1 MVAKDIEYVA
11 NLNLQGNEIKNVVVE
26 VVTEAPTT
34 DGLGKSGRIVSFNGD
49 LYISNG
55 TNFSK
60 LGSAGDVSSLTS
72 EIADIKAKNTSQD
85 ASIQKNST
93 DISNNST
100 LISEL
105 DTRLGTAEGKITTAE
120 GEIDALQGNMTTA
133 QNDISNLKT
142 TVGDAESG
150 LVKDVAA
157 NTAAI
162 ALKANAADVYTKTA
176 VDNKVSEINTAI
188 GKKADAA
195 TTYTKTE
202 VDTALTAYRTKE
214 DSYDKSTVDSKI
226 STAIASVYRVKG
238 TVANDAAL
246 PTGATTGDVYNITA
260 AGTYGPAGTNVVWDG
275 TKWDAL
281 GGITDL
287 GDYATTS
294 YVDGEVATLN
304 TAIGKKVDQT
314 AYDSKMSSLD
324 SSISSHGTLLE
335 GLRTDVDAKVAQT
348 EYNNKVSALE
358 TSIGTKAAKVATGEG
373 TWTGKITV
381 NAEGIVT
388 AGANLTA
395 ADVPK
400 LTADKITDFAATVKT
415 VRFKNSYTTDQTT
428 LTIPHNLGVEWP
440 QVTVYNTTSK
450 AIIYADV
457 VYTDSNNIQISGNM
471 ALGSITVVVS
481 P

>member
-1 MVAKDIEYVA
+1 MVKEIEYVA

-26 VVTEAPTT
+26 VVLEAPTA
-34 DGLGKSGRIVSFNGD
+34 DALKKSGRIVSYNGD

-60 LGSAGDVSSLTS
+60 LGSAGDVSSLISRITDV
-72 EIADIKAKNTSQD
+72 ETKNGTQD
-85 ASIQKNST
+85 TAIQQNST
-93 DISNNST
+93 DIATNTSN
-100 LISEL
+100 ISGL
-105 DTRLGTAEGKITTAE
+105 DTRLGAAEGKITTAE
-120 GEIDALQGNMTTA
+120 GEIDTLQGEMTTA
-133 QNDISNLKT
+133 KNNISSLQT
-142 TVGDAESG
+142 TVGNSESG

-162 ALKANAADVYTKTA
+162 ALKANAADVYTKTVIDGKIDTVNESIA
-176 VDNKVSEINTAI
+176 
-188 GKKADAA
+188 KKADATA
-195 TTYTKTE
+195 VYTKSE
-202 VDTALTAYRTKE
+202 VDSTLESYRTIA
-214 DSYDKSTVDSKI
+214 DSYDKTTVDNKI
-226 STAIASVYRVKG
+226 STAVTSVYKVKG

-246 PTGATTGDVYNITA
+246 PSGAAVGDVYNITT
-260 AGTYGPAGTNVVWDG
+260 AGAYGPAGTNVVWDG
-275 TKWDAL
+275 TAWDAL

-287 GDYATTS
+287 TNYATIT
-294 YVDGEVATLN
+294 YVEGQVSTLN
-304 TAIGKKVDQT
+304 TNIGKKVDQS

-348 EYNNKVSALE
+348 EYDTKIESLE
-358 TSIGTKAAKVATGEG
+358 TSIGTKASKVATGEG

-395 ADVPK
+395 ADVPD
-400 LTADKITDFAATVKT
+400 LTASKITDFAATVKT
-415 VRFKNSYTTDQTT
+415 VRFKNSYTTDQST
-428 LTIPHNLGVEWP
+428 LTINHNLGVDWP

-457 VYTDSNNIQISGNM
+457 VYTDANNVQISGNM
-471 ALGSITVVVS
+471 PLGSITVVVS